1 MTIVETALL
10 TGLVLGSIY
19 ILVGVGYNIVL
30 ITSGAFNFAQA
41 AKVMLA
47 TFLAYQF
54 GVVAE
59 LPTPLVMVFGALIG
73 AAVGL
78 ATELVAIRPVAG
90 KGLHGELVTTVGV
103 STIIT
108 GIVVTIW
115 GTNVRPVNA
124 FVSAE
129 VITVLGG
136 RITVDALILVIV
148 AVVVCASVWAW
159 SRFTLSGLAA
169 LAISEDRVAATLRG
183 INVNRLSILAMAG
196 AGAIAG
202 AIGPIVG
209 TQTLA
214 VSTIGAVVTL
224 KAFLVLIVGGM
235 GSFPGLLVG
244 GLVIGPIESLTV
256 RYFGSEFSTPV
267 LFAVLLI
274 VLLVKPEGLFG
285 QKIERTV

>member
-1 MTIVETALL
+1 MATALL
-10 TGLVLGSIY
+10 TGLVLGSVY

-54 GVVAE
+54 GVVAD
-59 LPTPLVMVFGALIG
+59 LPAPLVMAIGALIG
-73 AAVGL
+73 AGVGM
-78 ATELVAIRPVAG
+78 ATEFVAIRPVAG

-108 GIVVTIW
+108 GVVVAIW
-115 GTNVRPVNA
+115 STDVRPVND
-124 FVSAE
+124 FVSSR
-129 VITVLGG
+129 VITVVGG
-136 RITVDALILVIV
+136 RVTIDALIVVVTAV
-148 AVVVCASVWAW
+148 AVCVVAWAW
-159 SRFTLSGLAA
+159 SRLTLSGLAA
-169 LAISEDRVAATLRG
+169 LAISEDRTAASLRG
-183 INVNRLSILAMAG
+183 VNVHRLSILATAA

-202 AIGPIVG
+202 AVGPIVG

-244 GLVIGPIESLTV
+244 GMVIGPIESLTV
-256 RYFGSEFSTPV
+256 RYAGSEYTTFV
-267 LFAVLLI
+267 LFVLLLF

-285 QKIERTV
+285 QKVARSV

>member
-1 MTIVETALL
+1 VATALL

-47 TFLAYQF
+47 TFVAYQF
-54 GVVAE
+54 GMVAG
-59 LPTPLVMVFGALIG
+59 LPAPIVMVIGALIG
-73 AAVGL
+73 AGVGM
-78 ATELVAIRPVAG
+78 ATELAAIRPVAG
-90 KGLHGELVTTVGV
+90 KGRHGELVTTVGV

-108 GIVVTIW
+108 GVVVAIW
-115 GTNVRPVNA
+115 GTEVRPVKA
-124 FVSAE
+124 FVSSE
-129 VITVLGG
+129 VITILGG
-136 RITVDALILVIV
+136 RMTVDALILVIV
-148 AVVVCASVWAW
+148 AVAVCTSVWAW
-159 SRFTLSGLAA
+159 SRLTLGGLAA
-169 LAISEDRVAATLRG
+169 LAISEDRVAASLRG
-183 INVNRLSILAMAG
+183 INVNRLSILATAA

-202 AIGPIVG
+202 AVGPIVG

-214 VSTIGAVVTL
+214 VYTLGAVVTL

-244 GLVIGPIESLTV
+244 GMTIGPIEALTV
-256 RYFGSEFSTPV
+256 RYLGSQYATFV
-267 LFAVLLI
+267 LFVLLLV

-285 QKIERTV
+285 RKVERIV

>member
-1 MTIVETALL
+1 MVTALL

-54 GVVAE
+54 GVVAD
-59 LPTPLVMVFGALIG
+59 LPMPVVVLAGILIG
-73 AAVGL
+73 ALVGL

-108 GIVVTIW
+108 GVVVAIW
-115 GTNVRPVNA
+115 STDVRPVND
-124 FVSAE
+124 FVSAK
-129 VITVLGG
+129 VLTIFGG
-136 RITVDALILVIV
+136 RITVDALL
-148 AVVVCASVWAW
+148 VVVIAVALCLAVWAW

-169 LAISEDRVAATLRG
+169 LAISEDRAAASLRG
-183 INVNRLSILAMAG
+183 INVNKLSILATAA

-202 AIGPIVG
+202 AVGPVIG

-214 VSTIGAVVTL
+214 VSTLGAVVTL

-244 GLVIGPIESLTV
+244 GLTIGPIESLTV
-256 RYFGSEFSTPV
+256 RYLGSEYAPFV
-267 LFAVLLI
+267 LFALLLT

-285 QKIERTV
+285 QKLERTV

>member
-1 MTIVETALL
+1 MTTALL

-41 AKVMLA
+41 AKVMLG
-47 TFLAYQF
+47 TFIAFQLA
-54 GVVAE
+54 VAAQ
-59 LPTPLVMVFGALIG
+59 LPTPIVMLIG

-78 ATELVAIRPVAG
+78 MTDFVAIRPVAG
-90 KGLHGELVTTVGV
+90 KGLHGELVTTVGA

-108 GIVVTIW
+108 GVVVAFW
-115 GTNVRPVNA
+115 GTDVKPIEP
-124 FVSAE
+124 FVSSE
-129 VITVLGG
+129 IITVLGG
-136 RITVDALILVIV
+136 RISVDALILI
-148 AVVVCASVWAW
+148 AAALVVCLAVWIW
-159 SRFTLSGLAA
+159 SRFTLAGLAA

-183 INVNRLSILAMAG
+183 INVNRLSILAMAA

-202 AIGPIVG
+202 GLGPIIG
-209 TQTLA
+209 TQTQA
-214 VSTIGAVVTL
+214 VSTVGAVVTL
-224 KAFLVLIVGGM
+224 KAFLVLIIGGM

-244 GLVIGPIESLTV
+244 GLIVGPIEALTV
-256 RYFGSEFSTPV
+256 RYLGSDYTNFV
-267 LFAVLLI
+267 LFALLLL

>member
-1 MTIVETALL
+1 VATALL

-30 ITSGAFNFAQA
+30 IASGAFNFAQA
-41 AKVMLA
+41 AKVMLGV
-47 TFLAYQF
+47 FLAYQF
-54 GVVAE
+54 GVVTE
-59 LPTPLVMVFGALIG
+59 LPVLVVILIGAAIG
-73 AAVGL
+73 AAVGVV
-78 ATELVAIRPVAG
+78 TEFIAIRPVAG

-103 STIIT
+103 ST
-108 GIVVTIW
+108 VVTGVVVALW
-115 GTNVRPVNA
+115 GTNVRPINE
-124 FVSAE
+124 FVSSE
-129 VITVLGG
+129 VITILGG
-136 RITVDALILVIV
+136 RITIDALMIIIV
-148 AVVVCASVWAW
+148 AVVVCAAVWAW

-183 INVNRLSILAMAG
+183 INVNRLSILAMAA

-202 AIGPIVG
+202 AVGPIVG

-224 KAFLVLIVGGM
+224 KAFLVLILGGM

-244 GLVIGPIESLTV
+244 GLLVGPIESLTV
-256 RYFGSEFSTPV
+256 RYLGSEYATFM
-267 LFAVLLI
+267 LFVLLLT

>member
-1 MTIVETALL
+1 MATALL

-47 TFLAYQF
+47 TFVAYEF
-54 GVVAE
+54 GVVSGFPA
-59 LPTPLVMVFGALIG
+59 LVVMVIGALIG
-73 AAVGL
+73 AGVGV

-103 STIIT
+103 STILT
-108 GIVVTIW
+108 GVVVAIW
-115 GTNVRPVNA
+115 STDVRPVDP
-124 FVSAE
+124 FLSSKVMT
-129 VITVLGG
+129 IFGG
-136 RITVDALILVIV
+136 RMTVDALLVVVV
-148 AVVVCASVWAW
+148 AVAVCTSVWAW

-169 LAISEDRVAATLRG
+169 LAISEDRVAASLRG
-183 INVNRLSILAMAG
+183 INVNRLSILATAA

-202 AIGPIVG
+202 AVGPIVG

-214 VSTIGAVVTL
+214 VYTLGAVVTL

-244 GLVIGPIESLTV
+244 GMTIGPIEALTV
-256 RYFGSEFSTPV
+256 RYLGSQYTTFV
-267 LFAVLLI
+267 LFALLLL
-274 VLLVKPEGLFG
+274 VLLVRPEGLFG
-285 QKIERTV
+285 RKVERTV